1 MKNTKVLVTDINL
14 EEQAGIILSLSQ
26 KIEELTELKKEKL
39 KEVRQLMEEN
49 NLKELP
55 AGKHTFKLSEILRNS
70 LDMKTMKAKYAEL
83 YKALLKS
90 SVYTKMEL
98 V

>member
-1 MKNTKVLVTDINL
+1 MTKVLVTNLNL
-14 EEQAGIILSLSQ
+14 EEQAGIILSLDE
-26 KIEELTELKKEKL
+26 KIKELTELKKEKL
-39 KEVRQLMEEN
+39 QEVREFMEQA
-49 NLKELP
+49 NLKELQ

-70 LDMKTMKAKYAEL
+70 IDMKTLKSKYAEL

-90 SVYTKMEL
+90 STYIKMEL

>member
-1 MKNTKVLVTDINL
+1 MTTVITTNINL
-14 EEQAGIILSLSQ
+14 ENQANLILSLDE
-26 KIEELTELKKEKL
+26 KITELQELRKEKVNEVRAIMEQANLTELK
-39 KEVRQLMEEN
+39 
-49 NLKELP
+49 
-55 AGKHTFKLSEILRNS
+55 AGKHLFKLSEILRNS

-90 SVYTKMEL
+90 STYFKFEV

>member
-1 MKNTKVLVTDINL
+1 MKI
-14 EEQAGIILSLSQ
+14 
-26 KIEELTELKKEKL
+26 
-39 KEVRQLMEEN
+39 EN

>member
-1 MKNTKVLVTDINL
+1 MNKVIVTDINL
-14 EEQAGIILSLSQ
+14 EEQAGIILSLTE

-39 KEVRQLMEEN
+39 QEVRTIMEQA

-55 AGKHTFKLSEILRNS
+55 AGNHTFKLSEILRNS
-70 LDMKTMKAKYAEL
+70 LDMKTMKSKYAEL

-90 SVYTKMEL
+90 SVYVKMEL

>member
-14 EEQAGIILSLSQ
+14 EEQAGIILSLTE

-39 KEVRQLMEEN
+39 QEVRTIMEQA

-55 AGKHTFKLSEILRNS
+55 AGNHTFKLSEILRNS
-70 LDMKTMKAKYAEL
+70 LDMKTLKSKYAEL

-90 SVYTKMEL
+90 SVYVKMEL